1 MPGTEVARRGRR
13 SPEGTEVE
21 GRRIIDAMNID
32 PTMLFLSMIPSG
44 VGFVLFVYGKKEG
57 RWPQLV
63 VGLLLMVYPYFTPS
77 LASMIGVGVLLGAS
91 LYTALQ
97 LGW

>member
-1 MPGTEVARRGRR
+1 MRSRRRDGGRK
-13 SPEGTEVE
+13 
-21 GRRIIDAMNID
+21 IDGMNID
-32 PTMLFLSMIPSG
+32 PTMIFLSMIPSG
-44 VGFVLFVYGKKEG
+44 AGFVLFVYGKKEG

-63 VGLLLMVYPYFTPS
+63 TGLLLMVYPYFTPS
-77 LASMIGVGVLLGAS
+77 LASMIGVGVLLGAG